1 MSVTLTKHDSRLVTA
16 AISYVLAIVGSG
28 DEGADAVKMIRRPAS
43 KALLMD
49 ATELLAVSQEGLSND
64 AQVRPEFDVFSDNLD
79 RLKFIARGLMGK
91 EDFVPAV
98 LEPIASDG
106 SVTGPKQYQLWL
118 THEQIHLL
126 HWAVTFVESAMNRDV
141 AGLTKATTVYRELRE
156 TELTAF
162 VDKFNQVHEAARV
175 ADGEGTFSKEEG

>member
-1 MSVTLTKHDSRLVTA
+1 MSVNLTKHDSRLVTA
-16 AISYVLAIVGSG
+16 AISYALAITAGGLAGS
-28 DEGADAVKMIRRPAS
+28 EVVR
-43 KALLMD
+43 LLPKRSRELIQD
-49 ATELLAVSQEGLSND
+49 ATDLLAISQEGLAGD
-64 AQVRPEFDVFSDNLD
+64 ALVKPEFDVFEKNLN
-79 RLKFIARGLMGK
+79 RLQNIARGLVGT

-98 LEPIASDG
+98 LEPIAADG
-106 SVTGPKQYQLWL
+106 TVTGPKQYQLWL

-141 AGLTKATTVYRELRE
+141 EGLTKATTVYRELRE

-175 ADGEGTFSKEEG
+175 ADGEGTFSKEEM